1 MGRGLLGYGI
11 SVLGPYSLKVGALA
25 MVLGCGLTLSTKK
38 WWLVGQIA
46 FWGVTY
52 GMGYGGCFLG
62 VLSSPKT
69 NPGITTISPLP
80 RSVLYIYPLWGLYN
94 IITLRKRG
102 ILAKSESIGS
112 WRSAENKGFQQE
124 SQESARKFFIQILG
138 FVSSQ
143 NLLKHK

>member
-11 SVLGPYSLKVGALA
+11 SVLGPYSLKFGALA
-25 MVLGCGLTLSTKK
+25 MVLGCGLTLSAKK

-69 NPGITTISPLP
+69 NCCTITIPPLP
-80 RSVLYIYPLWGLYN
+80 RLIYAHN
-94 IITLRKRG
+94 
-102 ILAKSESIGS
+102 
-112 WRSAENKGFQQE
+112 F
-124 SQESARKFFIQILG
+124 LG
-138 FVSSQ
+138 DEDPRIDLFKMV
-143 NLLKHK
+143 